1 MLKSVI
7 GDKAL
12 YKRIFIFAIPIM
24 IQQGIT
30 HFVNMLDNVMVG
42 TVGQAESTGVA
53 VSNQLMFVFNL
64 CIFGAISGAGIFTA
78 QYFGKGDLEGV
89 KQTFRFKIIFCV
101 LIAALG
107 ISLFCLEG
115 EDLIM
120 LYLNKDDNAELAARS
135 LGFAESYL
143 YIMVIGLVPYT
154 ISQCY
159 GSTLREA
166 GQSTVPMVAGVVAVA
181 VNLSLN
187 YVLIFG
193 KLGAP
198 KLGVNGAAVAT
209 VISRFVELAVL
220 VAYTFIKR
228 QKCIFILEGFKS
240 PYISFSLIGEIFKK
254 GMPLM
259 LNESLWA
266 SGIATVNKF
275 YSQRGLDVVA
285 ANNISQTFFNVF
297 SVAFMSVGVAI
308 GILLGHDLGGGKN
321 REKIKTEAFKSIFF
335 SVFVSA
341 VIAVIYAVCAIFI
354 PRIYNVSDNARSIA
368 THLMQVTAL
377 TMPLDAFAH
386 ASYFT
391 LRSGGKVIITL
402 IFDSFFVW
410 GVTVTAA
417 AVLINYTSLGI
428 ITVYFICQA
437 LNIIKCVLGFVF
449 VKRGSWIKN
458 IISEV

>member
-107 ISLFCLEG
+107 ISLFCLKG

-417 AVLINYTSLGI
+417 AVLINHTSLGI

>member
-64 CIFGAISGAGIFTA
+64 CVFGAISGAGIFTA

-101 LIAALG
+101 LLAALG
-107 ISLFCLEG
+107 ISLFCLKG

-166 GQSTVPMVAGVVAVA
+166 GQSTVPMAAGVAAVA

-228 QKCIFILEGFKS
+228 QKCIFILESFKS

-266 SGIATVNKF
+266 SGIATVNRF

-297 SVAFMSVGVAI
+297 SVAFMSVGIAI

-335 SVFVSA
+335 SVFISA
-341 VIAVIYAVCAIFI
+341 VIAVVYAVCAIFI

-391 LRSGGKVIITL
+391 LRSGGKVMITL

-410 GVTVTAA
+410 GITVTAA

>member
-64 CIFGAISGAGIFTA
+64 CVFGAISGAGIFTA

-101 LIAALG
+101 LLAALG
-107 ISLFCLEG
+107 ISLFCLKG

-166 GQSTVPMVAGVVAVA
+166 GQSTVPMAAGVAAVA

-228 QKCIFILEGFKS
+228 QKCIFILESFKS

-266 SGIATVNKF
+266 SGIATVNRF

-335 SVFVSA
+335 SVFISA
-341 VIAVIYAVCAIFI
+341 VIAVVYAVCAIFI

-410 GVTVTAA
+410 GITVTAA

-458 IISEV
+458 IISEL

>member
-7 GDKAL
+7 GDKSL
-12 YKRIFIFAIPIM
+12 YKRIFIFPIPIM

-42 TVGQAESTGVA
+42 TVGQAQSTGVA

-64 CIFGAISGAGIFTA
+64 CVFGAISGAGIFTA
-78 QYFGKGDLEGV
+78 QYFGKGDFEGV

-101 LIAALG
+101 LLAAVGIA
-107 ISLFCLEG
+107 LFCLKG
-115 EDLIM
+115 ENLIM
-120 LYLNKDDNAELAARS
+120 LYLNKEDNAELAARS

-166 GQSTVPMVAGVVAVA
+166 GQSTVPMAAGVVAVA

-259 LNESLWA
+259 LNETLWA
-266 SGIATVNKF
+266 SGIATVNGF

-308 GILLGHDLGGGKN
+308 GILIGHDLGSGKN
-321 REKIKTEAFKSIFF
+321 KEKIKKEAFKSIFF

-341 VIAVIYAVCAIFI
+341 VIAIIYAVCAIFI
-354 PRIYNVSDNARSIA
+354 PHIYNVSDNARSIA
-368 THLMQVTAL
+368 TQLMQVTAL

-428 ITVYFICQA
+428 ITVYFICQS

>member
-1 MLKSVI
+1 MFKTVM

-12 YKRIFIFAIPIM
+12 YRKIFTFAIPIM

-30 HFVNMLDNVMVG
+30 NFVNMLDNVMVG

-53 VSNQLMFVFNL
+53 VTNQLLFVFNL

-78 QYFGKGDLEGV
+78 QYFGKGDSDGV
-89 KQTFRFKIIFCV
+89 KQTFRFKVIFCM
-101 LIAALG
+101 LLAAIG
-107 ISLFCLEG
+107 ISLFCFKSEN
-115 EDLIM
+115 LIS
-120 LYLNKDDNAELAARS
+120 LYLNGEDNAVLAAES
-135 LGFAESYL
+135 LRLAKGYL
-143 YIMVIGLVPYT
+143 YIMLIGLVPYT
-154 ISQCY
+154 LSQCY
-159 GSTLREA
+159 GSTLREV
-166 GQSTVPMVAGVVAVA
+166 GQSTVPMIAGVLAVA

-198 KLGVNGAAVAT
+198 RLGVNGAAIAT
-209 VISRFVELAVL
+209 VVSRFAELAFL
-220 VAYTFIKR
+220 VIYTFVKR
-228 QKCIFILEGFKS
+228 EKCIFILEGWKS
-240 PYISFSLIGEIFKK
+240 PYISFGLVCSIFKK

-297 SVAFMSVGVAI
+297 SVAFMSVGVAV
-308 GILLGHDLGGGKN
+308 GILLGHDLGSGKE
-321 REKIKTEAFKSIFF
+321 REEIKQDAFKSIFF
-335 SVFVSA
+335 STFVSVIIAA
-341 VIAVIYAVCAIFI
+341 VYAVCAIFI
-354 PRIYNVSDNARSIA
+354 PRIYNVSDNARDTA
-368 THLMQVTAL
+368 TALMQVTAL

-410 GVTVTAA
+410 CVTVTAA
-417 AVLINYTSLGI
+417 FALINFTSLGI
-428 ITVYFICQA
+428 VTVYFICQS
-437 LNIIKCVLGFVF
+437 LNFIKCVLGYIF
-449 VKRGSWIKN
+449 VKRGAWIKN